1 MREFH
6 RMAQLDGMLSGILDE
21 TSGDELPIDLRLEHR
36 FIQLLFGTDENREAL
51 GTIQDAAVHE
61 RALSRVVPGSIAK
74 KSLRIE
80 DDAMRLGIV
89 NYYNQN
95 RPKVHLTR
103 ARPGGNTEMLGSFAD
118 TYSYALL
125 DGRRVMSITESRR
138 GAGSSLIQIH
148 FKNELY
154 AGEIRHI
161 FRHK

>member
-1 MREFH
+1 
-6 RMAQLDGMLSGILDE
+6 
-21 TSGDELPIDLRLEHR
+21 
-36 FIQLLFGTDENREAL
+36 LLISNS
-51 GTIQDAAVHE
+51 E
-61 RALSRVVPGSIAK
+61 RALSWVVPGSIAK

-95 RPKVHLTR
+95 GPKVHLTR

-125 DGRRVMSITESRR
+125 DGRRVMLITESRR

-161 FRHK
+161 FRHKQTGVSQSKETMLAFVAWMIPSTETPLDADNFMWNDL